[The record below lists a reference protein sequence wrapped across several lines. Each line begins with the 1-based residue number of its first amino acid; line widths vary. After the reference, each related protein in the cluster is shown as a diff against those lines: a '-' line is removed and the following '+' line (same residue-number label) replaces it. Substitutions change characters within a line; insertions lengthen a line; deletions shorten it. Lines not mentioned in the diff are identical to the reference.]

1 MSESIENKIKQ
12 TFEDSINVK
21 QKVID
26 GGAYK
31 VLLDAGNVIAES
43 ISKKGKLLIC
53 GNGGS
58 AADAQHLAAEFL
70 IRLTSDVNRD
80 SIPALSLAQDTSTLT
95 ACINDYGSDHIFK
108 RVFSALYS
116 DGDVLLAITTSGN
129 SKNII
134 ETLKLANER
143 GIYSLG
149 FLGGDGHLGE
159 GGGGGGGGVFNC
171 SVIGTSSSSST
182 SISPFVRSI
191 FLSYDLYST
200 APQVTPKTRVK
211 PITKYRFLFLFKS
224 ASGFFFS
231 CMNKY

>member
-1 MSESIENKIKQ
+1 MSEGIENKIKQ
-12 TFEDSINVK
+12 TFEDSITVK

-26 GGAYK
+26 EGVYR
-31 VLLDAGNVIAES
+31 VLLDAGNIIAES
-43 ISKKGKLLIC
+43 ISNKGKLLIC

-95 ACINDYGSDHIFK
+95 ACINDYGSDDIFK
-108 RVFSALYS
+108 RVFSALSS

-149 FLGGDGHLGE
+149 FLGGDGGE
-159 GGGGGGGGVFNC
+159 ALKYCN
-171 SVIGTSSSSST
+171 
-182 SISPFVRSI
+182 
-191 FLSYDLYST
+191 T
-200 APQVTPKTRVK
+200 AFIVPDKVTARIQESH
-211 PITKYRFLFLFKS
+211 ITAGHALLQYVEDKLLEDGWLTIDK
-224 ASGFFFS
+224 
-231 CMNKY
+231 

>member
-1 MSESIENKIKQ
+1 MSEGIENKIKQ
-12 TFEDSINVK
+12 TFEDSITVK

-26 GGAYK
+26 EGAYK

-95 ACINDYGSDHIFK
+95 ACINDYGSDDIFK
-108 RVFSALYS
+108 RVFSALSS

-134 ETLKLANER
+134 ETLKLTR
-143 GIYSLG
+143 Y
-149 FLGGDGHLGE
+149 FY
-159 GGGGGGGGVFNC
+159 FN
-171 SVIGTSSSSST
+171 G
-182 SISPFVRSI
+182 
-191 FLSYDLYST
+191 LY
-200 APQVTPKTRVK
+200 
-211 PITKYRFLFLFKS
+211 
-224 ASGFFFS
+224 
-231 CMNKY
+231 

>member
-1 MSESIENKIKQ
+1 MSEGIENKIKQ
-12 TFEDSINVK
+12 TFEDSITVK

-26 GGAYK
+26 EGAYR
-31 VLLDAGNVIAES
+31 VLLDAGNIIADS

-95 ACINDYGSDHIFK
+95 ACINDYGSDDIFK
-108 RVFSALYS
+108 RVFSALSS

-149 FLGGDGHLGE
+149 FLGGDGGE
-159 GGGGGGGGVFNC
+159 ALKYCN
-171 SVIGTSSSSST
+171 
-182 SISPFVRSI
+182 
-191 FLSYDLYST
+191 T
-200 APQVTPKTRVK
+200 AFIVPDKVTARIQESH
-211 PITKYRFLFLFKS
+211 ITAGHALLQYVEDKLLLDGWLTTDK
-224 ASGFFFS
+224 
-231 CMNKY
+231 

>member
-1 MSESIENKIKQ
+1 MSESIENKIKK

-26 GGAYK
+26 EGAYK

-43 ISKKGKLLIC
+43 ISRKGKLLIF

-95 ACINDYGSDHIFK
+95 ACINDYGSDDIFK
-108 RVFSALYS
+108 RVFSALSS

-149 FLGGDGHLGE
+149 FLGGDGGE
-159 GGGGGGGGVFNC
+159 ALKYCN
-171 SVIGTSSSSST
+171 
-182 SISPFVRSI
+182 
-191 FLSYDLYST
+191 T
-200 APQVTPKTRVK
+200 AFIVPDKVTARIQESH
-211 PITKYRFLFLFKS
+211 ITAGHALLQYVEDKLLETAWLTVDK
-224 ASGFFFS
+224 
-231 CMNKY
+231 

>member
-1 MSESIENKIKQ
+1 MSEGIENKIKQ
-12 TFEDSINVK
+12 TFEDSITVK

-26 GGAYK
+26 EGAYR
-31 VLLDAGNVIAES
+31 VLLDAGNIIAES

-95 ACINDYGSDHIFK
+95 ACINDYGSDDIFK
-108 RVFSALYS
+108 RVFSALSS

-143 GIYSLG
+143 GIFSLG
-149 FLGGDGHLGE
+149 FLGGDGGE
-159 GGGGGGGGVFNC
+159 ALKYCN
-171 SVIGTSSSSST
+171 
-182 SISPFVRSI
+182 
-191 FLSYDLYST
+191 T
-200 APQVTPKTRVK
+200 AFIVPDKVTARIQESH
-211 PITKYRFLFLFKS
+211 ITAGHALLQYVEDKLLEDGWLTIDK
-224 ASGFFFS
+224 
-231 CMNKY
+231 

>member
-1 MSESIENKIKQ
+1 MSEGIENKIKQ
-12 TFEDSINVK
+12 TFEDSIIVK
-21 QKVID
+21 RKVID
-26 GGAYK
+26 EWAYR
-31 VLLDAGNVIAES
+31 VLLDAGNIIAES

-95 ACINDYGSDHIFK
+95 ACINDYGSDDIFK
-108 RVFSALYS
+108 RIFSALSS

-149 FLGGDGHLGE
+149 FLGGDGGE
-159 GGGGGGGGVFNC
+159 ALKYCNTAFIVPDKVTARIQESHITAGHALLQYVEDKLLETAWLTVDKKLWLF
-171 SVIGTSSSSST
+171 
-182 SISPFVRSI
+182 P
-191 FLSYDLYST
+191 LSCY
-200 APQVTPKTRVK
+200 
-211 PITKYRFLFLFKS
+211 
-224 ASGFFFS
+224 
-231 CMNKY
+231 